1 MSGRMVGVRER
12 SRRFLV
18 LLAIAG
24 GAVALIIAITGSLIA
39 AVVAGLFV
47 AGAALVVEANRS
59 SGSGHDPS
67 RRRFLAFLG
76 GLGLVAV
83 SGGAAA
89 GRTTRRLA
97 KTDPRPRL
105 DVMARE
111 LGAEHLELIRRQF
124 HPERSGDL
132 QLVLAPYNSSNYANE
147 SRSLV
152 KDDPRSS
159 HASVWMYLE
168 RIPLFVYAPGIVE
181 PSDHPERVT
190 LADLAPTTAHLMGFD
205 AFRAPEGTVLP
216 GIERPATPPKVVVT
230 FVIDGG
236 GWNVL
241 QHWDDPDPAKTSW
254 PEMKRLMRDSAN
266 YRDAIIGT
274 FPAVTACAH
283 ATIGTGAFPRT
294 HGITGHN
301 LRHDGKPT
309 KAWGTPGRADPSFLL
324 VPTLADAWNEHT
336 GDGAWVGELG
346 YQIWHL
352 GMLGRGGIRP
362 LGDKPIAVLWD
373 EDGGGGWIPQNPD
386 IYRMPRSWPA
396 IQRLDELVGA
406 YTDPGVDDQYTLK
419 GKKAQCC
426 TPPIIEYQGDVIEAA
441 FDSEPIGEGPNTSL
455 LYINV
460 KAPDYAGHVYNFLSL
475 RQKFALL
482 ETDRQIGR
490 VARILEERFAPGEY
504 ALIVTADHGQ
514 CPTVNLAGG
523 VRLDPIQIQED
534 LEREFG
540 RSVFG
545 LVESVVPSEIYLS
558 SRAMRDAGITDADVA
573 AWLADYRYGE
583 NIGPYVPDE
592 AIDPDR
598 FDQPIFA
605 GVFPTSYLEEV
616 AEADLSAYGTGVFAS
631 DPLGVPPVTW

>member
-1 MSGRMVGVRER
+1 MRPTRTLLLA
-12 SRRFLV
+12 LV
-18 LLAIAG
+18 LAAGVLAF
-24 GAVALIIAITGSLIA
+24 ALALTGSLIA
-39 AVVAGLFV
+39 SALAGLLV
-47 AGAALVVEANRS
+47 AGAAVAVARNGALEDAPA
-59 SGSGHDPS
+59 DPV
-67 RRRFLAFLG
+67 RRRLLALLG
-76 GLGLVAV
+76 GLGLGAVVAG
-83 SGGAAA
+83 SAA
-89 GRTTRRLA
+89 GRAA
-97 KTDPRPRL
+97 KALVRPDPRPTL
-105 DVMARE
+105 EAMARD
-111 LGAEHLELIRRQF
+111 LGAEHLELVVRQF

-152 KDDPRSS
+152 RNDPRSS
-159 HASVWMYLE
+159 HAAVWMYLE
-168 RIPLFVYAPGIVE
+168 RIPLFIYAPGLVE
-181 PSDHPERVT
+181 PGDRLERVT

-205 AFRAPEGTVLP
+205 GFRAPEGRVLP
-216 GIERPATPPKVVVT
+216 GIERPARAPKVIVT

-241 QHWDDPDPAKTSW
+241 QHWDDPDPARTAW
-254 PEMKRLMRDSAN
+254 PEMKRLMRRSLV
-266 YRDAIIGT
+266 YRDAIVGT

-301 LRHDGKPT
+301 LRYRGRPV
-309 KAWGTPGRADPSFLL
+309 KAWGEPGRADPSFLL

-352 GMLGRGGIRP
+352 GMLGRGGHRP
-362 LGDKPIAVLWD
+362 LGERPVAVLWD

-386 IYRMPRSWPA
+386 LYRMPRDWPGLE
-396 IQRLDELVGA
+396 RLDELAAA
-406 YTDPGVDDQYTLK
+406 YPDPGIDDRFTPE
-419 GKKAQCC
+419 GKKALCC
-426 TPPIIEYQGDVIEAA
+426 TPPVIAYQGDLIEAT
-441 FDSEPIGEGPNTSL
+441 FRSEPIGEGPNTSL

-460 KAPDYAGHVYNFLSL
+460 KAPDYAGHVYNFLSE
-475 RQKFALL
+475 RERIALA

-490 VARILEERFAPGEY
+490 VARILEERFAPGEF

-523 VRLDPIQIQED
+523 VRLDPIQIEED
-534 LEREFG
+534 IARAFG

-545 LVESVVPSEIYLS
+545 LIEAVVPSEIYLS
-558 SRAMRDAGITDADVA
+558 ERALADAGISDAEIA

-583 NIGPYVPDE
+583 NIGPYVPDA
-592 AIDPDR
+592 AIDRDR
-598 FDQPIFA
+598 LDKRIFA
-605 GVFPTSYLEEV
+605 AVLPRSYLAEL
-616 AEADLSAYGTGVFAS
+616 AEADLTRFGPGIYGEQS

>member
-1 MSGRMVGVRER
+1 MRPLSNRA
-12 SRRFLV
+12 LV
-18 LLAIAG
+18 LLALAG
-24 GAVALIIAITGSLIA
+24 GALALVVVFTGSLITGSLA
-39 AVVAGLFV
+39 GLLVAGTAFV
-47 AGAALVVEANRS
+47 IARNR
-59 SGSGHDPS
+59 GTADDPIDPG
-67 RRRFLAFLG
+67 RRRFLALLG
-76 GLGLVAV
+76 GLGLVGV
-83 SGGAAA
+83 TSGAAA
-89 GRTTRRLA
+89 GRAA
-97 KTDPRPRL
+97 KVLMRPDPDPDL
-105 DVMARE
+105 EAMARD
-111 LGAEHLELIRRQF
+111 LGADHLELVRRQF

-132 QLVLAPYNSSNYANE
+132 QLVLAPYNSSNYSNE
-147 SRSLV
+147 STSLV

-181 PSDHPERVT
+181 PSDSTERVT

-205 AFRAPEGTVLP
+205 GFTAPEGRVLP

-241 QHWDDPDPAKTSW
+241 QEWDDPDETKTAF
-254 PEMKRLMRDSAN
+254 PEMKRLMRGSAN
-266 YRDAIIGT
+266 YRDAIVGT

-301 LRHDGKPT
+301 LRYGGRPT

-324 VPTLADAWNEHT
+324 VPTLAEAWNEAT

-352 GMLGRGGIRP
+352 GMLGRGGNRP
-362 LGDKPIAVLWD
+362 LGDKPVAVLWD
-373 EDGGGGWIPQNPD
+373 EAGGGGWISQNPD
-386 IYRMPRSWPA
+386 IYRMPRSWPG
-396 IQRLDELVGA
+396 IERFDELVGA
-406 YTDPGVDDQYTLK
+406 YADPGVDDQYTLK

-426 TPPIIEYQGDVIEAA
+426 TPPIIEYQGDIIEAT

-460 KAPDYAGHVYNFLSL
+460 KAPDYAGHVYNYLSL

-504 ALIVTADHGQ
+504 VLIVTADHGQ
-514 CPTVNLAGG
+514 CPTVNLSGG

-534 LEREFG
+534 LERRYD

-545 LVESVVPSEIYLS
+545 LIESVVPSEIYLS
-558 SRAMRDAGITDADVA
+558 RRAMADTGITDAEIA
-573 AWLADYRYGE
+573 AWLRDYRYGD
-583 NIGPYVPDE
+583 NIGPYVPEE
-592 AIDPDR
+592 AIDRER

-605 GVFPTSYLEEV
+605 AVFPTSYLERL
-616 AEADLSAYGTGVFAS
+616 ASADLSAYGPGVFES
-631 DPLGVPPVTW
+631 DPLGLPPVTW

>member
-1 MSGRMVGVRER
+1 VRER

-24 GAVALIIAITGSLIA
+24 GAVALVIALTGSLIA
-39 AVVAGLFV
+39 AAVAGLLI
-47 AGAALVVEANRS
+47 AGAGLVAATNGAQGVPA
-59 SGSGHDPS
+59 HDPG
-67 RRRFLAFLG
+67 RRRFLAVLG
-76 GLGLVAV
+76 GIGLVAV
-83 SGGAAA
+83 TGGVAA
-89 GRTTRRLA
+89 GRAAKALA
-97 KTDPRPRL
+97 KPDPTPTL
-105 DVMARE
+105 DGMARD
-111 LGAEHLELIRRQF
+111 LGTEHLELVRRQF

-147 SRSLV
+147 SLSLV

-168 RIPLFVYAPGIVE
+168 RIPLFVWAPGIVE
-181 PSDHPERVT
+181 PSDNTDRVT

-205 AFRAPEGTVLP
+205 GFTAPEGRVLP
-216 GIERPATPPKVVVT
+216 GIERPARPPKVIVT

-241 QHWDDPDPAKTSW
+241 THWDDPDPTKTAW
-254 PEMKRLMRDSAN
+254 PQMKRLMRESAN
-266 YRDAIIGT
+266 YRDAIVGS

-301 LRHDGKPT
+301 LRYGGKPT
-309 KAWGTPGRADPSFLL
+309 KAWGSPGEADPSFLL

-336 GDGAWVGELG
+336 DDGAWVGELG

-352 GMLGRGGIRP
+352 GMLGRGGHRP
-362 LGDKPIAVLWD
+362 LGDKPVAVLWD
-373 EDGGGGWIPQNPD
+373 EEGGGGWIPQNPD
-386 IYRMPRSWPA
+386 IYRLPRSTPG
-396 IQRLDELVGA
+396 IERLDELVAA
-406 YTDPGVDDQYTLK
+406 YADPGIDDRYTLK
-419 GKKAQCC
+419 GKKALCC
-426 TPPIIEYQGDVIEAA
+426 TPPIITYQGDVIEAT

-475 RQKFALL
+475 RQRFALL
-482 ETDRQIGR
+482 ETDRQIAR
-490 VARILEERFAPGEY
+490 VAQILQERFEPGEY
-504 ALIVTADHGQ
+504 AMIVTADHGQ

-523 VRLDPIQIQED
+523 VRLDPIQIEGDIQ
-534 LEREFG
+534 RRFG

-545 LVESVVPSEIYLS
+545 LIESVVPSEIYLS
-558 SRAMRDAGITDADVA
+558 RRAMVDVGITDADVA
-573 AWLADYRYGE
+573 AWLDDYVYGE

-592 AIDPDR
+592 AISFDR
-598 FDQPIFA
+598 LDQRIFA
-605 GVFPTSYLEEV
+605 AVFPRSYLEEL
-616 AEADLSAYGTGVFAS
+616 ATADISSLGAGVYEG
-631 DPLGVPPVTW
+631 DPFGVPPITW

>member
-1 MSGRMVGVRER
+1 VQER

-24 GAVALIIAITGSLIA
+24 GVVALVISLTGSAVAALLAGLLIA
-39 AVVAGLFV
+39 GAGFAL
-47 AGAALVVEANRS
+47 GANGGA
-59 SGSGHDPS
+59 HDPS
-67 RRRFLAFLG
+67 RRRFLGLLG
-76 GLGLVAV
+76 GLGLAGVLGGTAV
-83 SGGAAA
+83 GRAAKE
-89 GRTTRRLA
+89 LA
-97 KTDPRPRL
+97 RTDPDPAL
-105 DVMARE
+105 ESMARD
-111 LGAEHLELIRRQF
+111 LGAEHLELVRRQF

-159 HASVWMYLE
+159 HAAVWMYLE

-181 PSDHPERVT
+181 PSDNTDRVT

-205 AFRAPEGTVLP
+205 GFRAPEGRALP
-216 GIERPATPPKVVVT
+216 GIERPAKPPKVVVT

-241 QHWDDPDPAKTSW
+241 QHWDDPDDAKTAW
-254 PEMKRLMRDSAN
+254 PEMKRLMRRSAN
-266 YRDAIIGT
+266 YRDAIVGT

-301 LRHDGKPT
+301 LRYDGRPT
-309 KAWGTPGRADPSFLL
+309 KAWGEPGSADPSFLL
-324 VPTLADAWNEHT
+324 VPTLADAWSEAT
-336 GDGAWVGELG
+336 GDGAWIGEIG

-352 GMLGRGGIRP
+352 GMIGKGGNRP
-362 LGDKPIAVLWD
+362 LGDKPVAVLWD
-373 EDGGGGWIPQNPD
+373 ENGGGGWVPQHPD
-386 IYRMPRSWPA
+386 LYRMPRSWPG
-396 IQRLDELVGA
+396 IERLEELVGA
-406 YTDPGVDDQYTLK
+406 YADPGVDDQYTLK
-419 GKKAQCC
+419 GKKAFCC
-426 TPPIIEYQGDVIEAA
+426 TPPIIEYQGDIIEAA

-482 ETDRQIGR
+482 ETDRQIAR
-490 VARILEERFAPGEY
+490 VARILEERFEPGVY
-504 ALIVTADHGQ
+504 ARIVTADHGQ
-514 CPTVNLAGG
+514 CPTVNRSGG
-523 VRLDPIQIQED
+523 VRLDPIQVQED
-534 LEREFG
+534 IEARYQ

-558 SRAMRDAGITDADVA
+558 SRAMADTGISDADVA
-573 AWLADYRYGE
+573 AWLGEYRYGE
-583 NIGPYVPDE
+583 NIGPYVPEE
-592 AIDPDR
+592 AIDRDR

-605 GVFPTSYLEEV
+605 AVLPRSYLERL
-616 AEADLSAYGTGVFAS
+616 ATADLSAYGPGVFDS
-631 DPLGVPPVTW
+631 DPLGLPPITW

>member
-1 MSGRMVGVRER
+1 
-12 SRRFLV
+12 V
-18 LLAIAG
+18 LLALAG
-24 GAVALIIAITGSLIA
+24 GALALVVVFTGSLITGSLA
-39 AVVAGLFV
+39 GLLVAGTAFV
-47 AGAALVVEANRS
+47 IARNR
-59 SGSGHDPS
+59 GTADDPIDPG
-67 RRRFLAFLG
+67 RRRFLALLG
-76 GLGLVAV
+76 GLGLVGV
-83 SGGAAA
+83 TTGAAA
-89 GRTTRRLA
+89 GRAA
-97 KTDPRPRL
+97 KMLMRPDPDPDL
-105 DVMARE
+105 EAMARD
-111 LGAEHLELIRRQF
+111 LGADHLELVRRQF

-132 QLVLAPYNSSNYANE
+132 QLVLAPYNSSNYENE
-147 SRSLV
+147 STSLV
-152 KDDPRSS
+152 RDDPRSS

-181 PSDHPERVT
+181 PSDSTERVT

-205 AFRAPEGTVLP
+205 GFTAPEGRMLP
-216 GIERPATPPKVVVT
+216 GIERPTTPPKVVVT

-241 QHWDDPDPAKTSW
+241 QQWDDPDPTKTAW
-254 PEMKRLMRDSAN
+254 PEMKRLMRASAN
-266 YRDAIIGT
+266 YRDAIVGT

-301 LRHDGKPT
+301 LRYGGRPT

-324 VPTLADAWNEHT
+324 VPTLAEVWNRAT

-352 GMLGRGGIRP
+352 GMLGRGGNRP
-362 LGDKPIAVLWD
+362 LGDKPVAVLWD
-373 EDGGGGWIPQNPD
+373 EAGGGGWISQNPD
-386 IYRMPRSWPA
+386 IYRMPRSWPG
-396 IQRLDELVGA
+396 IERFDELVGA
-406 YTDPGVDDQYTLK
+406 YADPGVDDQYTLK

-426 TPPIIEYQGDVIEAA
+426 TPPIIEYQGDIIEAT

-460 KAPDYAGHVYNFLSL
+460 KAPDYAGHVYNYLSL

-504 ALIVTADHGQ
+504 VLIVTADHGQ
-514 CPTVNLAGG
+514 CPTVNLSGG

-534 LEREFG
+534 LERRYD
-540 RSVFG
+540 RSVFS
-545 LVESVVPSEIYLS
+545 LIESVVPSEIYLS
-558 SRAMRDAGITDADVA
+558 RRAMADTGITDAEIA
-573 AWLADYRYGE
+573 AWLRDYRYGD
-583 NIGPYVPDE
+583 NIGPYVPEE
-592 AIDPDR
+592 AIDRER

-605 GVFPTSYLEEV
+605 AVFPTSYLERL
-616 AEADLSAYGTGVFAS
+616 ASADLSAYGPGVFES
-631 DPLGVPPVTW
+631 DPLGLPPVTW